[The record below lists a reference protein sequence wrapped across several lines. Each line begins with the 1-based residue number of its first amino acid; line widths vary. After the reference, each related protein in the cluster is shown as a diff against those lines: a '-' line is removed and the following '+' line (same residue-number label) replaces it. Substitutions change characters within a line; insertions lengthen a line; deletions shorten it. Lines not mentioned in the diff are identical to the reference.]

1 MAGDAS
7 LHQWLYYCQF
17 IITWYSISGFSQNLL
32 PATCSLHQFYT
43 LLVLRSC
50 VQGDRERL
58 HFNFLWAPSPC
69 TFFPKQDSWLVR
81 NNVELFLECWALVI
95 YFIPGGDPRVLGICR
110 GKTALCKSVIPTIS
124 TVRGSELWSF
134 SGYLNLPI
142 TTWECWGKP
151 PVLVAVNGLKKQFLC
166 LLTPALLG
174 ADHGLVSRTVHQ
186 LETKESCFACSWLW
200 SREASILRRPEGKVG
215 EGDRSV

>member
-142 TTWECWGKP
+142 TTWECWGKATSACSSKWIEKAVP
-151 PVLVAVNGLKKQFLC
+151 TFTYSCSPGSRPWFSFENSAPARDQRVLLC
-166 LLTPALLG
+166 LLL
-174 ADHGLVSRTVHQ
+174 TV
-186 LETKESCFACSWLW
+186 E
-200 SREASILRRPEGKVG
+200 
-215 EGDRSV
+215 